1 MVRKLLVEFPEYVDT
16 LLEERSVI
24 CQLDEKSSIQW
35 IAYGAIWP
43 VGATDF
49 LVVTTECAFSADSP
63 SHALLNIPLDAHDS
77 FIIAST
83 SVDSV
88 CEDEVERANAGDE
101 NGSAEESKYSRSQLR
116 LAGYTCTP
124 NATKGGTDVRLFVD
138 VVAATYVPAWLL
150 QMLAQY
156 GLSEMMNRIRVA
168 APSLASSDVTGVA
181 PMFKP
186 TSSKL
191 DNMLNLIQS
200 REQRMRMQF
209 GDDFASG
216 KIASRSA
223 SPMGGDAPRASREDS
238 QKSIDRAT
246 SDETYAARRGVSEEL
261 NAPLS
266 NIDKGKQLAVESQ
279 RLIQVYMGMKSDSAL
294 VFDWQ
299 PKAKKGNIEVMSTA
313 VPGSSWC
320 AIRATTFI
328 PHVTRERLRDF
339 LLDDSNMSGYDDLSE
354 SIEVRRCVQITLMMR
369 FLLLNLPHYNIIEL
383 S

>member
-24 CQLDEKSSIQW
+24 CQLDEHSSIQW

-49 LVVTTECAFSADSP
+49 LVVTTECAFSGDGGATSLNSP
-63 SHALLNIPLDAHDS
+63 VGNYDS

-88 CEDEVERANAGDE
+88 CEDQVE
-101 NGSAEESKYSRSQLR
+101 SASNPDSKTIESKYNRSQLR

-124 NATKGGTDVRLFVD
+124 NVIMGGTDVRLFVD

-168 APSLASSDVTGVA
+168 APSLANSSAGNGVS
-181 PMFKP
+181 PIFQP

-191 DNMLNLIQS
+191 DNMLSLIQS
-200 REQRMRMQF
+200 REERMRMQF
-209 GDDFASG
+209 GDDFSKLSTQEGSEAGSE
-216 KIASRSA
+216 KKKRT
-223 SPMGGDAPRASREDS
+223 
-238 QKSIDRAT
+238 K
-246 SDETYAARRGVSEEL
+246 SEEVYPA
-261 NAPLS
+261 NTDSERARA
-266 NIDKGKQLAVESQ
+266 IAVESQ
-279 RLIQVYMGMKSDSAL
+279 RLVQVYLGLVADDKL

-299 PKAKKGNIEVMSTA
+299 SKAKKGSIEVCTSA
-313 VPGSSWC
+313 VPGSPWT
-320 AIRATTFI
+320 ALRATTFI
-328 PHVTRERLRDF
+328 PHVTKERMRDF
-339 LLDDSNMSGYDDLSE
+339 LMDDSNMGGYDDMMD
-354 SIEVRRCVQITLMMR
+354 SIEVCILSCAFR
-369 FLLLNLPHYNIIEL
+369 FTSNIIGGY
-383 S
+383 